1 MRYLNSI
8 NRHLQDIIC
17 VGQTHIIKRCQ
28 NTGKSLSQLFQKY
41 AAAPVAEGV
50 IGCYMGGSLGD
61 GTAGG
66 AADGYGGAKGVVLIG
81 GNGGGVVGS
90 GAGIVVAA
98 VQGDDVTLAAALPS
112 NRPWCNL
119 PSA

>member
-61 GTAGG
+61 GAAGG
-66 AADGYGGAKGVVLIG
+66 AADGYGCAKGVVLIG